1 MVGHSRYCHT
11 MINTLLLTE
20 IHPSGYAVLTL
31 NRPQAMNALSKGLMT
46 ALAEAI
52 DTLAADPTVRVL
64 ILTGAGRAFSAGLDL
79 KEIGAGNGS
88 IGGGQAT
95 TGGSI
100 GGGQATT
107 GGSLGGSDGKATG
120 DPVAA
125 LARYPGPVIGAI
137 NGAAVTGGFEL
148 ALACDVLL
156 ASSNARFA
164 DTHARIGVAP
174 GWGLSQKLS
183 RAIGPYRA
191 RELSFT
197 GNWVSAEQAATW
209 GFVNRVLAPDDL
221 LPAARALAVDML
233 GTLPAMLTRYKA
245 IINDGYALAFG
256 EAMALEKSRARA
268 FNTQVSAD
276 DVEQR
281 REAVRARNRSGG

>member
-1 MVGHSRYCHT
+1 MT
-11 MINTLLLTE
+11 TDLLLTE
-20 IHPSGYAVLTL
+20 IHPAGYAVLTL
-31 NRPQAMNALSKGLMT
+31 NRPQAMNALSKALMT
-46 ALAEAI
+46 ALAEAV
-52 DTLAADPTVRVL
+52 DRLAADPAVRVL

-88 IGGGQAT
+88 L
-95 TGGSI
+95 GSRP
-100 GGGQATT
+100 AAE
-107 GGSLGGSDGKATG
+107 GSLGSRPAAEGSLGETDGKPAG

-125 LARYPGPVIGAI
+125 LGRFPGPVIGAI

-156 ASSNARFA
+156 ASTQARFA

-191 RELSFT
+191 REVSFT
-197 GNWVSAEQAATW
+197 GNWVSAEQAAAW
-209 GFVNRVLAPDDL
+209 GFVNRVLPPEGL
-221 LPAARALAVDML
+221 LAAARALATDML
-233 GTLPAMLTRYKA
+233 GTLPAMLLRYKA
-245 IINDGYALAFG
+245 VINDGYAVTYSDGL
-256 EAMALEKSRARA
+256 ALEKTRARA
-268 FNTQVSAD
+268 FNAQVESA

-281 REAVRARNRSGG
+281 REAVRARNRST